1 MPANPPTTGGK
12 SYNSVKGW
20 IANGSIFPR
29 GGGSDT
35 NMATFYSINFN
46 SFIYIT
52 HLIFPH
58 PIVWCSIYSGT
69 TIITLYSV
77 KGKPTSTENE
87 LRSGVKVI

>member
-1 MPANPPTTGGK
+1 MGVFFLEVEGLIPTWLHFI
-12 SYNSVKGW
+12 VLPL
-20 IANGSIFPR
+20 IV
-29 GGGSDT
+29 
-35 NMATFYSINFN
+35 
-46 SFIYIT
+46 FIYIT
-52 HLIFPH
+52 HLLFSH

>member
-1 MPANPPTTGGK
+1 MGVFFLEVEGLIPTWLHFILLTLI
-12 SYNSVKGW
+12 V
-20 IANGSIFPR
+20 
-29 GGGSDT
+29 
-35 NMATFYSINFN
+35 
-46 SFIYIT
+46 FIYIT